1 MSQKIIAIDDSD
13 IAQDFIRATLA
24 DIGFENV
31 TGFQDPYKAL
41 DAIKLGGAPADLILL
56 DIMMPEMD
64 GIELC
69 ARIRAIDAWNDVP
82 IIMLTSRKDVN
93 SLTQAFM
100 AGAND
105 YVTKP
110 FDRIELQA
118 RMRSCLRL
126 KSELDRRRASERRQ
140 AQGAKDDVFGE
151 PSVGIGDVIG
161 TKSGFNASLLSLGN
175 AAQKQIGLIA
185 FKLDD
190 TSAWQSAS
198 PFERR
203 EVLRRVAEV
212 LGKVPI
218 PAQDLF
224 AHWEDDL
231 FCLASFAAT
240 PGELE
245 TRARSFV
252 DALSRAGL
260 TISEDWT
267 EHKVSISAGIAVP
280 NGHAVASN
288 LAAAVRAAEKA
299 AISGRGAEVLTLRSG
314 SETFE
319 H

>member
-31 TGFQDPYKAL
+31 TGFQDPLKAL
-41 DAIKLGGAPADLILL
+41 DAIKLGGKPADLILL

-140 AQGAKDDVFGE
+140 ALAANADVFSE
-151 PSVGIGDVIG
+151 PPVGIGDVIG
-161 TKSGFNASLLSLGN
+161 TKAGFNASLLSLGV
-175 AAQKQIGLIA
+175 AAQKQIGLVA
-185 FKLDD
+185 LKVDD
-190 TSAWQSAS
+190 IPAWVAA
-198 PFERR
+198 PPADRR

-212 LGKVPI
+212 LGNVAI
-218 PAQDLF
+218 PARDMF

-231 FCLASFAAT
+231 FCLASFSAT
-240 PGELE
+240 PAELE
-245 TRARSFV
+245 KRARALV
-252 DALSRAGL
+252 DAVRKAGL
-260 TISEDWT
+260 TIAEDWV
-267 EHKVSISAGIAVP
+267 ERPISISAGIAMP
-280 NGHAVASN
+280 NGNAVASN
-288 LAAAVRAAEKA
+288 LAAAVRAAENA
-299 AISGRGAEVLTLRSG
+299 ARSGRGAEVLTLKSESG
-314 SETFE
+314 PFE